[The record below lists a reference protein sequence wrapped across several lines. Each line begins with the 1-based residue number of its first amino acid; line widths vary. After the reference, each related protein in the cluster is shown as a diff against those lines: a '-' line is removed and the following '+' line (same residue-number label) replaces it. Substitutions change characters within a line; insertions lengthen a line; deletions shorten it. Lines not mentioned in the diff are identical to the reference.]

1 MRRRRHAKQHEA
13 TAAARSL
20 EMRAQELLIPI
31 MAGKNRSRLGGL
43 LWLLVAGAG
52 TVFVLQ
58 AADLWALQTLSP
70 AEQGVVY
77 LPGAEAAP
85 EVPATMSTAAPVS
98 GTYLPVVETK
108 PDEPPSANGSMRVP
122 NFAIVGD
129 GGELGQLARAVVARY
144 MPAVFGTNR
153 DDVTLVNLPEIV
165 RRLDGQLRWQ
175 PGSAQAVLIT
185 DEAVVRLIPGS
196 DHAEVNLS
204 PVTLSGMATEE
215 NGKLLMSCRALAELL
230 GTEPQWSEERHILSI
245 QPQDK
250 KLNIMALEDIF
261 LLEVSRSQ
269 RRMQVHVLGEPVK
282 WYPMCIGRGNNTPV
296 GHFHIQSRCV
306 WPPWR
311 TYEGE
316 YIPSGSPRN
325 PLGARFLGTTARGH
339 ERGWTIGMH
348 GTNQPSSIGRRI
360 SGGCLR
366 MHNLDAIEIYNNIP
380 IGTRV
385 WIHEE
390 GIYNPSAKH

>member
-1 MRRRRHAKQHEA
+1 MASES
-13 TAAARSL
+13 RST
-20 EMRAQELLIPI
+20 
-31 MAGKNRSRLGGL
+31 LGGL

-70 AEQGVVY
+70 AERGAVY
-77 LPGAEAAP
+77 PPGAEAAP
-85 EVPATMSTAAPVS
+85 EVPATMTGAAPLS
-98 GTYLPVVETK
+98 GTYLPVVEME
-108 PDEPPSANGSMRVP
+108 PDEPPVADGSMRVP
-122 NFAIVGD
+122 NFAIVSD
-129 GGELGQLARAVVARY
+129 GGELGELARAVVARY
-144 MPAVFGTNR
+144 VPVVFGTNR
-153 DDVTLVNLPEIV
+153 DEVTYVNLREIL
-165 RRLDGQLRWQ
+165 RQLGGELRWQ

-196 DHAEVNLS
+196 EQAEVNLS
-204 PVTLSGMATEE
+204 PVKLSGIATEANE
-215 NGKLLMSCRALAELL
+215 KLLMSCRVVAELL
-230 GTEPQWSEERHILSI
+230 EIEPVWSEQRRVLTIE
-245 QPQDK
+245 QQGK
-250 KLNIMALEDIF
+250 KLNIVALEDIF

-269 RRMQVHVLGEPVK
+269 RRIQVHVLGESVK

-296 GHFHIQSRCV
+296 GHFHIQSRCM

-316 YIPSGSPRN
+316 YIPSGSRRN

-339 ERGWTIGMH
+339 ERGWRIGMH

-366 MHNLDAIEIYNNIP
+366 MYNRDAIEIYNNIP

-390 GIYNPSAKH
+390 GIHNPSAKH